1 MAKQIVVVGGVATG
15 PKAAARARRRDPEA
29 QITIVERGGLLSY
42 AGCGMP
48 YYVAGLVEEA
58 RDLMCTPAGVLRD
71 AAFFKNVKDVSVRSR
86 TLAEGIDRDR
96 QEVAL
101 VSVETGE
108 RSKLP
113 YDYLVLAT
121 GGMPVVPPIS
131 GLDLNRVFRLAQP
144 DDAVAI
150 RQTALSRGVNRVA
163 IIGGGLIG
171 MEVTDALATLGL
183 QVTVVEMMPHV
194 LSALL
199 DPDMASLLENHLR
212 AKGVELRLGE
222 RVMGL
227 EGDETGNVRRVV
239 TDRGVVETDMA
250 LLAIGVRPNTRL
262 AEEAGLAL
270 GPTKAIAVNEY
281 LQTSDPSIY
290 AGGDCVE
297 NTHLVSGRKV
307 YVPMGSTANKHG
319 RIIGDNVTGG
329 HERFPGIV
337 GTTVLKVFEFNV
349 GRTGLT
355 EREAKALGHD
365 VVVSL
370 TPSPDCAHYYP
381 ESRSVM
387 VKLVTD
393 ARTGKVLG
401 AQALGAGEAVK
412 RIDVIATVLTFGG
425 TVDQLANL
433 DLGYAPP
440 YATAIDVAEHAA
452 NVVRNKQAGLAIGLS
467 PQDVKEKLDRGED
480 FVLLDVRTPK
490 EYEGERINDPR
501 VKLIPL
507 GKLRER
513 VGELPRD
520 KEIVAFCKLSVRGY
534 EAQTILAGAGFSN
547 AKFMDGGLAAWPYG
561 KVTAS

>member
-1 MAKQIVVVGGVATG
+1 VDAVAKQIVVVGGVATG

-71 AAFFKNVKDVSVRSR
+71 AAFFKNVKDVNVRLR

-101 VSVETGE
+101 VNVETGE

-239 TDRGVVETDMA
+239 TDRGVIETDMA

-262 AEEAGLAL
+262 AEEAGLTL

-412 RIDVIATVLTFGG
+412 RIDVVATVLTFGG

-440 YATAIDVAEHAA
+440 YATAIDVVEHAA

-490 EYEGERINDPR
+490 EYEGERIDDPR
-501 VKLIPL
+501 VRLIPL
-507 GKLRER
+507 GRLR
-513 VGELPRD
+513 
-520 KEIVAFCKLSVRGY
+520 
-534 EAQTILAGAGFSN
+534 
-547 AKFMDGGLAAWPYG
+547 
-561 KVTAS
+561 